1 MKLNILCAFCGHLAL
16 ALLVYSCT
24 QEEEW
29 AGLNEDTLQISASI
43 SPLGATRMQVGD
55 KGNEQFQ
62 PGDQISLQ
70 VTPQDGY
77 RSGHKAYTLQLAS
90 GGWTPALTWTEIGS
104 QRARF
109 TAFYPAQ
116 PASESDI
123 FTHFVATDQRQPAQ
137 FVASD
142 LLVAS
147 AEVDKGNPVVLSFQH
162 RLSLVELSL
171 SSGHTFSAEQL
182 AQATV
187 RVHACPSVRVD
198 ASSGALLE
206 ADEPMPAEDIFFHR
220 VRETVFYAVL
230 PPQIIRDAWRQ
241 QGWIEIVVG
250 GETFTYR
257 APAQLEGGEPFHA
270 LMSGQQLTLK
280 LKLDK
285 KQPVDDWAN
294 KTVWTYGLKDIPG
307 TDQWGYAFDVPKDGK
322 HYSTL
327 GLKWKKGYG
336 WYDCNKVTPTYPPQ
350 GDSEMCWAAAA
361 SNMIYWWL
369 EQNQD
374 YVDRF
379 GYAGPKEYLNAAQ
392 CEVFLYYKKAF
403 PNDGGQVY
411 DALNWFFTGC
421 AVDWALPDA
430 EHGFFKDVLGE
441 YAVVSSRI
449 PMVHTSTFTVTL
461 KQAFSS
467 RKSLGCTLLYKGG
480 YMHAINIWGAKFDEK
495 GEVTHIYIT
504 DNNDKELDAQGE
516 YPYLDRFQTQAGI
529 LEKAVRY
536 MPHGVFMESSN
547 PGDFSLQIIQLCTL
561 GLEQEAWESYFKAH
575 P

>member
-1 MKLNILCAFCGHLAL
+1 MKLKILGAFCGHLAM
-16 ALLVYSCT
+16 AILLHGCT

-29 AGLNEDTLQISASI
+29 VGLNEDTLQISATI
-43 SPLGATRMQVGD
+43 SPLAATRMQVGD

-62 PGDQISLQ
+62 TGDRISLQ
-70 VTPQDGY
+70 VTPLDVPQAV
-77 RSGHKAYTLQLAS
+77 HQTYTLQLTS
-90 GGWTPALTWTEIGS
+90 EEWTPPLTWAEIGS

-109 TAFYPAQ
+109 TAFYPA
-116 PASESDI
+116 PSAHGAAT
-123 FTHFVATDQRQPAQ
+123 FTHTVATDQQETGQLA
-137 FVASD
+137 ASD

-147 AEVDKGNPVVLSFQH
+147 VEAGRGTPVALSFQH
-162 RLSLVELSL
+162 RLSLIELSL

-187 RVHACPSVRVD
+187 CVHACPSVRVN
-198 ASSGALLE
+198 ASSGVLQLL
-206 ADEPMPAEDIFFHR
+206 DESTPAEDILFHR
-220 VRETVFYAVL
+220 ARGTVFYAVL
-230 PPQIIRDAWRQ
+230 PPQTIRDAWRQ
-241 QGWIEIVVG
+241 QGWIDIRVG
-250 GETFTYR
+250 DETFTYR

-285 KQPVDDWAN
+285 KQPVDDWAD

-322 HYSTL
+322 NYSTL
-327 GLKWKKGYG
+327 GLKWKPDYG

-350 GDSEMCWAAAA
+350 GDSEMCWAATA

-369 EQNQD
+369 EQNKE
-374 YVDRF
+374 YVSRF

-403 PNDGGQVY
+403 FNDGGQVY
-411 DALNWFFTGC
+411 DALDWFFTGRP
-421 AVDWALPDA
+421 VEGGKTDV

-441 YAVVSSRI
+441 HTSISPYI
-449 PMVHTSTFTVTL
+449 PIEQASTFTETL
-461 KQAFSS
+461 KEAFSS
-467 RKSLGCTLLYKGG
+467 RKALGCTLLYKGG

-504 DNNDKELDAQGE
+504 DNNDKELDSQGE

-529 LEKAVRY
+529 LEEAVRY
-536 MPHGVFMESSN
+536 MPHGIFMESSN

-561 GLEQEAWESYFKAH
+561 GLEQEAWESYFQAH